1 MEIFSMNKSLEN
13 RLKLIAGDSNVR
25 CDEPMSSHCTFRA
38 GGTAKYYVIP
48 DEYTKVRD
56 VLRLC
61 VEENIPY
68 YVIGNGSN
76 LLVQDD
82 GFDGVIIEIDSAL
95 AEIEI
100 NGNEIVAKAGA
111 KLSKIAV
118 KALNESLT
126 GFEFAHGIPG
136 NLGGAVTMNAG
147 AYGGE
152 MKDVLKW
159 VKVLDNNG
167 EMKTLKAEELELG
180 YRTSIIVKEKMIVL
194 EACIELHEG
203 NRDEIEMH
211 MKELM
216 AKRKEKQPLEYPS
229 AGSTFKRPEGY
240 FAGKLIQDAGL
251 KGYRVG
257 GAMVSEK
264 HSGFVI
270 NYDNATA
277 TDIINLM
284 KDVRK
289 KVYEEFQVTLEPEVK
304 ILPAVKW

>member
-1 MEIFSMNKSLEN
+1 MNKSLEN

-48 DEYTKVRD
+48 DEYKKVRD

-95 AEIEI
+95 AKIEI

-257 GAMVSEK
+257 GEMVSEK

>member
-1 MEIFSMNKSLEN
+1 MNKSLEN

-48 DEYTKVRD
+48 DEYKKVRD

-82 GFDGVIIEIDSAL
+82 GFDGVIIEIGSAL
-95 AEIEI
+95 AKIEI

>member
-1 MEIFSMNKSLEN
+1 MNKSLEN
-13 RLKLIAGDSNVR
+13 RLKIIAGDSNVR

>member
-1 MEIFSMNKSLEN
+1 MNKSLEN
-13 RLKLIAGDSNVR
+13 RLSNVR

-48 DEYTKVRD
+48 DEYKKVRD

-95 AEIEI
+95 AKIEI

-126 GFEFAHGIPG
+126 GFEFAYGIPG

>member
-1 MEIFSMNKSLEN
+1 MNKSLEN

-25 CDEPMSSHCTFRA
+25 CDEPMSSHCTFSA

-48 DEYTKVRD
+48 DEYKKVRD

-95 AEIEI
+95 AKIEI

-229 AGSTFKRPEGY
+229 AGSTFKRPKGY

>member
-1 MEIFSMNKSLEN
+1 MSWYEELDKWAADYLPDMEYEKDAPLDRYTSFRIGGPARRMAFPRSGEAAVLLVSHALELGARPFVLGN
-13 RLKLIAGDSNVR
+13 GTNVL
-25 CDEPMSSHCTFRA
+25 F
-38 GGTAKYYVIP
+38 P
-48 DEYTKVRD
+48 DEGVERLVICTRD
-56 VLRLC
+56 MA
-61 VEENIPY
+61 
-68 YVIGNGSN
+68 
-76 LLVQDD
+76 
-82 GFDGVIIEIDSAL
+82 GVA
-95 AEIEI
+95 
-100 NGNEIVAKAGA
+100 AGA
-111 KLSKIAV
+111 VAGEITAECGASLAKIAV
-118 KALNESLT
+118 FAQKAGLSGL
-126 GFEFAHGIPG
+126 EFAHGIPG
-136 NLGGAVTMNAG
+136 SLGGAVCMNAG

-229 AGSTFKRPEGY
+229 AGSTFKRPKGY

>member
-1 MEIFSMNKSLEN
+1 MNKSLEN

-48 DEYTKVRD
+48 DEYKKVRD

-95 AEIEI
+95 AKIEI

-229 AGSTFKRPEGY
+229 AGSTFKRPKGY